1 MGVRRPAPALSRP
14 YLQLSLPPDLI
25 TPDSF
30 TRAYGRLSAP
40 KTERCHLYGEIDTI
54 GAYKRATRHRW
65 HLSDPANLHV
75 YSSSFLE
82 FRAMLPILPSR
93 SLFCGDGARSGCRC
107 AVLSRSS
114 SSLASLFTPRAS
126 SRAPMTIPRCA
137 HAACLSWRCARRH
150 ARHCA
155 RGCWVWVGYGGGSVA
170 RGGSLD
176 WARGWSLY
184 TNIYSVMY
192 GVVRFCPNPRPG
204 LLAE

>member
-1 MGVRRPAPALSRP
+1 
-14 YLQLSLPPDLI
+14 
-25 TPDSF
+25 
-30 TRAYGRLSAP
+30 
-40 KTERCHLYGEIDTI
+40 
-54 GAYKRATRHRW
+54 
-65 HLSDPANLHV
+65 
-75 YSSSFLE
+75 
-82 FRAMLPILPSR
+82 MLPILPSR

-176 WARGWSLY
+176 WVRGWSLY
-184 TNIYSVMY
+184 INIYSVKY
-192 GVVRFCPNPRPG
+192 GHVGSPPNKPTSRPPG
-204 LLAE
+204 WISERSAKPCLSFSSRRGRRASMGVAALRGGFAQS

>member
-1 MGVRRPAPALSRP
+1 MSIFFIFFFLHWTNQKATVNREPVNRGRPHRPPAL
-14 YLQLSLPPDLI
+14 
-25 TPDSF
+25 
-30 TRAYGRLSAP
+30 
-40 KTERCHLYGEIDTI
+40 
-54 GAYKRATRHRW
+54 
-65 HLSDPANLHV
+65 
-75 YSSSFLE
+75 
-82 FRAMLPILPSR
+82 LPSHSEVPPSHPR
-93 SLFCGDGARSGCRC
+93 YTPARRLQRLASAARSNSEGRRG
-107 AVLSRSS
+107 LIGI
-114 SSLASLFTPRAS
+114 SLYPSAS
-126 SRAPMTIPRCA
+126 SRAPMTTPRCA

-176 WARGWSLY
+176 WVRGRSLY